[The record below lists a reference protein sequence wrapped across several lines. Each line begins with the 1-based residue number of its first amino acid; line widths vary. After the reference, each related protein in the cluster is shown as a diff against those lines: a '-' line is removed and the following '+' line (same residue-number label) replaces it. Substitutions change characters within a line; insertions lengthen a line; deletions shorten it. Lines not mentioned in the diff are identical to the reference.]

1 MNSNSPYGPPPPSQ
15 QSPNTMPLAQQQYQ
29 PPPSSM
35 PQMPPQQQFGSYANS
50 MSQPRSSIQSNNSVQ
65 FNPNQPQYGFNVG
78 FNNNNQTP
86 YGMGSSPQLPPP
98 QPAPMQQQFAA
109 TGQPQRSREEIFREI
124 VRKYEINP
132 DYAKRLQCLQG
143 FKIVF
148 VLDDSSSM
156 NTTLDDSP
164 LNNVTNLLKAT
175 RWDELKYF
183 ANISIDIA
191 SLFNENTATDLY
203 FLNKPPI
210 KQCQNSFE
218 LNNYFNNN
226 SVYSKANG
234 YTPLTQALNTLL
246 SDNAQ
251 SIRERN
257 LLIVILTDG
266 EPTDPFGN
274 IAIKEFKRCLEK
286 RSPINKIF
294 VTIIACTDEPSAIS
308 YLNKWDKQIPNLD
321 VVDDYRSEK
330 KQITKLKGANYR
342 FSYGDYVVKSLIGS
356 IDKSFDQ
363 MDERKRNDC
372 LIS

>member
-1 MNSNSPYGPPPPSQ
+1 MNSNNSSPYGPPPLPS
-15 QSPNTMPLAQQQYQ
+15 NAMPPAAAQQQYQ
-29 PPPSSM
+29 PPSSM
-35 PQMPPQQQFGSYANS
+35 PQMQPPQQFGGYANS
-50 MSQPRSSIQSNNSVQ
+50 MPQPRSSIQSNNSAQ
-65 FNPNQPQYGFNVG
+65 FNSNQPQYGFNVG
-78 FNNNNQTP
+78 FNSNQSS
-86 YGMGSSPQLPPP
+86 YGMGPPP
-98 QPAPMQQQFAA
+98 PMQQPQQQFAA
-109 TGQPQRSREEIFREI
+109 GQPARSREEIFREL

-164 LNNVTNLLKAT
+164 LNNPTNLLKST

-191 SLFNENTATDLY
+191 SLFNENGATDLY

-218 LNNYFNNN
+218 LKNYFNNN

-234 YTPLTQALNTLL
+234 YTPLTQTLNTLL

-274 IAIKEFKRCLEK
+274 IAIKEFKKCLEK
-286 RSPINKIF
+286 RSPINRIF
-294 VTIIACTDEPSAIS
+294 VTIIACTDEAAAIS

-342 FSYGDYVVKSLIGS
+342 FSYGDYVIKSLIGS
-356 IDKSFDQ
+356 IDKSFDH

-372 LIS
+372 NIN